1 MSAARDR
8 RARRRDDPSAMS
20 SRSPR
25 STPPPLRRISPVSSP
40 SSGMRATPT
49 TAPAPT
55 KTLSAHLTCAV
66 PKAVGG
72 IGGASAKA
80 VPPPCRSLPTPKN
93 AGSLTPSDS
102 EVTVC
107 PPPPREA
114 CPQTASRASI
124 RARKPPFPP
133 QPSHTPRTPASAEPA
148 ALSKSSHLRLTH
160 PNPTMRIPNPITLKV
175 KFPSSCPAGARLAG
189 AVSQHLARRTK

>member
-72 IGGASAKA
+72 IGGASAQA
-80 VPPPCRSLPTPKN
+80 VPTPVRSLPTPKN
-93 AGSLTPSDS
+93 AGSLTPSDP
-102 EVTVC
+102 EVSTRI
-107 PPPPREA
+107 PPPRAA

-124 RARKPPFPP
+124 RARNPPLCRSRRSPP
-133 QPSHTPRTPASAEPA
+133 
-148 ALSKSSHLRLTH
+148 
-160 PNPTMRIPNPITLKV
+160 RIPSISRTRRHLKNRLIYGLLIQLPRR
-175 KFPSSCPAGARLAG
+175 PSRIRSP
-189 AVSQHLARRTK
+189 